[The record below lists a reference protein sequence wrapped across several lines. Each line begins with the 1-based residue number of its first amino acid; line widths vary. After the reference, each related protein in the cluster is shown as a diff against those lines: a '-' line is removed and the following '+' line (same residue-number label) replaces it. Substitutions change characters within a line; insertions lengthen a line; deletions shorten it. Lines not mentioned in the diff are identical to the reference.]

1 MQAAVRVF
9 VGVLALGTA
18 IGLAAPVAGAA
29 ATPPTTRPVPSEERV
44 VLPPP
49 STTTAP
55 TTTTTTTTRPSAPAV
70 ATAPAS
76 IAADCSR
83 DVTAGLTAWIAS
95 VPDGSTLQ
103 FGAHACYRVDG
114 TLRIQNRHGLTIDG
128 NGATFRAMTDG
139 RELAPTQARARSM
152 FNFWRGSNLTLR
164 NVVVRGANPNAG
176 TGDFAYVAALEG
188 QSAYVIGGVQNMVMD
203 SVEAYDVYG
212 DFVFVGPA
220 TKNLVVRN
228 STFARNGRQGWT
240 INGEDITFEH
250 NSIRGTRRATVDL
263 EPSSPSAVTR
273 RVMIRDNT
281 IGAGRLYFLAN
292 EGRAAPT
299 EDISVIG
306 NTFVKKAMTIRVDP
320 PSGTRS
326 HYRII
331 GNRSD
336 TPVGFNG
343 GGAFAFS
350 DVVGVEVRDNVQPMQ
365 KGRHISGVSIRDSRN
380 VVVSGNSF
388 PFGRAPIYTRGG
400 NFGVS
405 QSANQVGNPL
415 HVAKNLTYPGPY

>member
-1 MQAAVRVF
+1 MQAAVRAI
-9 VGVLALGTA
+9 VGALALGTA

-29 ATPPTTRPVPSEERV
+29 TTPPTTRPVPSEELAV
-44 VLPPP
+44 VPPP
-49 STTTAP
+49 RTATAPTTTAP
-55 TTTTTTTTRPSAPAV
+55 TAPAV
-70 ATAPAS
+70 ATTPAS
-76 IAADCSR
+76 IPADCSR
-83 DVTAGLTAWIAS
+83 DVTAALAAWIAS
-95 VPDGSTLQ
+95 VPDGWTLR
-103 FGAHACYRVDG
+103 FGANACYRVDR
-114 TLRIQNRHGLTIDG
+114 TLQVQNRHGLTLDG

-152 FNFWRGSNLTLR
+152 FNFWRGSDLTVR
-164 NVVVRGANPNAG
+164 NVIVRGANPNAG
-176 TGDFAYVAALEG
+176 TGDLAYVAALEA

-203 SVEAYDVYG
+203 HVEAYDVYG

-263 EPSSPSAVTR
+263 EPSSPSSITR

-326 HYRII
+326 RYRII
-331 GNRSD
+331 GNVSD

-350 DVVGVEVRDNVQPMQ
+350 DVVGIEVRDNVQPMQ
-365 KGRHISGVSIRDSRN
+365 QGRHISGVSIRDSHN

-400 NFGVS
+400 NFDVS
-405 QSANQVGNPL
+405 QFANQVGNPL
-415 HVAKNLTYPGPY
+415 HGAKDLTFPGPY

>member
-55 TTTTTTTTRPSAPAV
+55 TTTPTTTTRPSAPAV

-76 IAADCSR
+76 VAADCSR
-83 DVTAGLTAWIAS
+83 DVTAGLAAWIAS
-95 VPDGSTLQ
+95 VPDGSMLQ

-220 TKNLVVRN
+220 TKNLVVTN

-365 KGRHISGVSIRDSRN
+365 KGRHISGVSIRDSRD
-380 VVVSGNSF
+380 VVVSGFSNDT
-388 PFGRAPIYTRGG
+388 APTQIYTRGG